1 MRWLCCSP
9 AALLAQE
16 AANGTQHQA
25 VGEALLLLGQL
36 RCTVRMGLGSGL
48 GLYELGLLSAT
59 RSPPRPHLSPSATCS
74 VSVLHCRLHA
84 GDGTVHRGGGR
95 PPGRVPASCQAG
107 GQHSCRQRAVMGTQ
121 LPGDCTLGQR
131 SHSPR

>member
-36 RCTVRMGLGSGL
+36 RCTVKMGLGSGL

-59 RSPPRPHLSPSATCS
+59 RSPPRPHLSPTERRAQCQFCT
-74 VSVLHCRLHA
+74 A
-84 GDGTVHRGGGR
+84 G
-95 PPGRVPASCQAG
+95 
-107 GQHSCRQRAVMGTQ
+107 
-121 LPGDCTLGQR
+121 CTLGMGQPVGGEGDPQGGSLPPAR
-131 SHSPR
+131 PGASTAAGSVL